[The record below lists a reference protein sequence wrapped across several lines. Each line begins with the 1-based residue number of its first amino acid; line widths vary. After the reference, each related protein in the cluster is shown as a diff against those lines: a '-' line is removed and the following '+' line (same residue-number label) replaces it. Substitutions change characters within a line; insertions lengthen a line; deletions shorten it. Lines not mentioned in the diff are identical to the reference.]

1 MVMGLPAHPLLVH
14 FAIVLLLLAAGAQIL
29 AVLLGRFRRWFGW
42 GLPVLGV
49 VSAVLVR
56 LTQSAGDDLLTTGNV
71 PATDLLSEHGMW
83 GVRAGWAGIVLGV
96 VTVLYWAV
104 TSEWGRD
111 RLTGR
116 WPSWVRVV
124 VSVLAVLAAVAAIV
138 AVTLAGHTGSSS
150 VWGGR

>member
-29 AVLLGRFRRWFGW
+29 AVLLPRFRRWFGW

-56 LTQSAGDDLLTTGNV
+56 LTQSAGDYLLTNGTV
-71 PATDLLSEHGMW
+71 ASTDLLAEHGAW
-83 GVRAGWAGIVLGV
+83 GVRTGWAGIALGAL
-96 VTVLYWAV
+96 TVLYWGT

-116 WPSWVRVV
+116 WPSWVRTAI
-124 VSVLAVLAAVAAIV
+124 SVLAVLAAVAAL
-138 AVTLAGHTGSSS
+138 VTVTFAGHTGSSS

>member
-14 FAIVLLLLAAGAQIL
+14 FAIVLLLLTAGGQIL
-29 AVLLGRFRRWFGW
+29 SVLLPRFRRWFGW

-56 LTQSAGDDLLTTGNV
+56 FTQSAGDYLLTNGNV
-71 PATDLLSEHGMW
+71 PSTDLLSEHGMW
-83 GVRAGWAGIVLGV
+83 GVRTGWAGIVLGALTV
-96 VTVLYWAV
+96 VYWGV
-104 TSEWGRD
+104 NSEWGRD
-111 RLTGR
+111 RISGR

-124 VSVLAVLAAVAAIV
+124 VSVLAVLAAVAAV
-138 AVTLAGHTGSSS
+138 VSVTMAGHTGSSS